1 MAAECR
7 SRVPQPDPRPF
18 LKPICPHG
26 PVRFLMAALAFALP
40 VAAGAQLQSVNPG
53 INRYYEDPSLEQSL
67 RMFEGEGRE
76 VFDRRNEIVAA
87 VGLKPGMAV
96 ADIGAGTGLF
106 TRLFATAVGGSGR
119 VYAVDI
125 SPAFVRNIARIAQA
139 ENLRQ
144 VEAILGGDRDSRLPP
159 AAVDVAFVCDTYH
172 HFEYPQSML
181 ASIHRSL
188 RSGGMLVVIDYQR
201 IPGVSSSWT
210 LGHVRAGK
218 ETVIGEIEA
227 AGFKLIEERRGLLK
241 DNYFLRFRR
250 LDG

>member
-1 MAAECR
+1 MAPAC
-7 SRVPQPDPRPF
+7 SDRVPPPYWRGLLQPM
-18 LKPICPHG
+18 CPHA
-26 PVRFLMAALAFALP
+26 PVRFLLVALALALPMAAD
-40 VAAGAQLQSVNPG
+40 AQVRSVNPG
-53 INRYYEDPSLEQSL
+53 INRYYENPSFEQSL

-76 VFDRRNEIVAA
+76 VFDRRHRIVAA
-87 VGLKPGMAV
+87 VALQPGMAV

-106 TRLFATAVGGSGR
+106 TRLFAAAVGASGR

-125 SPAFVRNIARIAQA
+125 SPVFAHNIARIARD
-139 ENLRQ
+139 ENLRG

-159 AAVDVAFVCDTYH
+159 ASIDVAFVCDTYH

-181 ASIHRSL
+181 QSIHRAL
-188 RSGGMLVVIDYQR
+188 RSGGMLVVIDYER

-227 AGFKLIEERRGLLK
+227 AGFRLVEDRKGLLGE
-241 DNYFLRFRR
+241 NYFLRFRR